1 MQSSA
6 AGKLCIQFFRRLIT
20 LLRFPVM
27 VEVVS
32 ESTTCLVL
40 HVSSHVAMNAFST
53 VYIYISLIYSSLDI
67 ING

>member
-1 MQSSA
+1 
-6 AGKLCIQFFRRLIT
+6 
-20 LLRFPVM
+20 M